1 VAVVLPSEEAESAED
16 MAGAEAIGTAK
27 ESAIEPLGSPFVR
40 KHRNRGASVRVR
52 VVVPRTGSMVVKAA
66 GEAAD
71 RSHHYRGYT
80 GFGVLGGTYMVA
92 AVAEAVVAAAAAAAA
107 AVAAGDDGV
116 ETVAADGIAEVAVGV
131 VGHTLP
137 GPCIDVLV
145 PAHRV
150 NVVDR
155 QDCRCAV
162 FSHCPNMAMGSH
174 DPRNSGTRTQ
184 ADADSFPLFVDR
196 CLVGCTA
203 ERSTPL
209 VVVEDAFYCE

>member
-1 VAVVLPSEEAESAED
+1 

-27 ESAIEPLGSPFVR
+27 ESAIEPLGSPFAR

-52 VVVPRTGSMVVKAA
+52 AVVPRTESMVVKAA

-71 RSHHYRGYT
+71 RSHRYRGYT
-80 GFGVLGGTYMVA
+80 GWMLGGTYMVA
-92 AVAEAVVAAAAAAAA
+92 AVVEAVAEAAAAAA
-107 AVAAGDDGV
+107 AVVVAAGDDGAEAV
-116 ETVAADGIAEVAVGV
+116 VADGIAEVAVGV

-137 GPCIDVLV
+137 GLCIDVLV

-150 NVVDR
+150 NVADR

-174 DPRNSGTRTQ
+174 DSRN
-184 ADADSFPLFVDR
+184 
-196 CLVGCTA
+196 
-203 ERSTPL
+203 
-209 VVVEDAFYCE
+209 